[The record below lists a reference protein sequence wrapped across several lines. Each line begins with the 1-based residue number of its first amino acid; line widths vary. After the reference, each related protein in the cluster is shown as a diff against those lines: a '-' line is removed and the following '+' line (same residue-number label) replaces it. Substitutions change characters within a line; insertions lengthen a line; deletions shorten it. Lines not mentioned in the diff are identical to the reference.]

1 MKIAS
6 QSLEIKEKEHR
17 MKQMQNT
24 FQMLE
29 RKSLNQEAQ
38 IKQMQERIKILQS
51 FMSSKIAG

>member
-38 IKQMQERIKILQS
+38 IKQMQERIISQS